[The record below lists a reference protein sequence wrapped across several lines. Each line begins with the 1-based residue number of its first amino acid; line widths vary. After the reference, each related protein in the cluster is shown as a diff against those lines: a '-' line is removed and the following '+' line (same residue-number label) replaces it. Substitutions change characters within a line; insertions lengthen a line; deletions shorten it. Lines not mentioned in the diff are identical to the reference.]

1 MSQSDLRPVSQPVM
15 LFEQFIARD
24 RPQTLVLKEKILSL
38 TGDSFDIKLD
48 NGLPVLKVNA
58 AFFSLSGR
66 KRVED
71 MNGNHLY
78 NIRKELLHLLHP
90 TYVLEDPSENKILEV
105 RSSVKFFRSK
115 ATATYTDPRTGR
127 VVTLVMEGN
136 WLDHVAKIVHEE
148 TGETVAS
155 IFRERFNARNLIF
168 GQDTYRVT
176 VAQGVDMAL
185 IAGLCICFDEK
196 NNER

>member
-1 MSQSDLRPVSQPVM
+1 M
-15 LFEQFIARD
+15 LFERFIARD

-48 NGLPVLKVNA
+48 SGLPVLKVNA

-105 RSSVKFFRSK
+105 RSSVK
-115 ATATYTDPRTGR
+115 
-127 VVTLVMEGN
+127 
-136 WLDHVAKIVHEE
+136 
-148 TGETVAS
+148 
-155 IFRERFNARNLIF
+155 
-168 GQDTYRVT
+168 
-176 VAQGVDMAL
+176 
-185 IAGLCICFDEK
+185 C
-196 NNER
+196 